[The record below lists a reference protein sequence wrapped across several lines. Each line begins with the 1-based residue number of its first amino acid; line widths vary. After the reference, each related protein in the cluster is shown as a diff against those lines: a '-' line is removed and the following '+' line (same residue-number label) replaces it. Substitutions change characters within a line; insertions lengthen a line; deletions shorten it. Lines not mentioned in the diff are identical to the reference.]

1 MNKIKNT
8 LKTVLMRVRECKNK
22 IRTAVM
28 VPALTLMATNTAFA
42 DVAAGGGK
50 FDGTVNNLITT
61 IRLPMLFAI
70 ACVAAWFIMRKKTA
84 EGITTLLIGSL
95 FAAFVLWPAELGG
108 AMTNFFKDMMQ
119 F

>member
-1 MNKIKNT
+1 MNKKKNT
-8 LKTVLMRVRECKNK
+8 LKTALMRVKERKSK
-22 IRTAVM
+22 ICAAVM
-28 VPALTLMATNTAFA
+28 VPAMTFMATNTAFA
-42 DVAAGGGK
+42 DVGAGGGK

-70 ACVAAWFIMRKKTA
+70 ACVAGWFILRKKTA
-84 EGITTLLIGSL
+84 EGITTLIIGSV

-108 AMTNFFKDMMQ
+108 AMTSFFKDMMQ